1 MANNYNEHLELQLQE
16 ASMTVWSF
24 YVHCCKY
31 KRQTAYPLQIKI
43 MLIGKIS
50 K

>member
-24 YVHCCKY
+24 YIAANIKDKRHILY
-31 KRQTAYPLQIKI
+31 K
-43 MLIGKIS
+43 
-50 K
+50 